1 LLHVVQEKHEQAQH
15 KLTAKEKDDI
25 IMARM
30 KARMSLEG
38 DEPYE
43 DGQPADSG
51 LRGNV
56 KRNMFRVI

>member
-1 LLHVVQEKHEQAQH
+1 
-15 KLTAKEKDDI
+15 
-25 IMARM
+25 MARM

-38 DEPYE
+38 DERAQESALLARCQLMITAAYE

-56 KRNMFRVI
+56 RRNMFRVI